1 MNIRESYDAAASGYA
16 DALTGELAGKPLD
29 RHLLDRFAEG
39 VAGRGPVA
47 DLGCGPGH
55 VAQYLHE
62 RGVDVRGLD
71 LSPGMITAAGARF
84 PEVPFAVGDMRDL
97 PLEDASLGGAVLF
110 YAIVHF
116 VPEGLTVVFKELN
129 RVLRPDAL
137 ALISFHVGEGVV
149 HRDEMFGARVN
160 LDFYFHGVEP
170 VTDALLASGLAV
182 IENTLREPYE
192 GAEYPS
198 RRCYLLVRKVAEPA

>member
-1 MNIRESYDAAASGYA
+1 
-16 DALTGELAGKPLD
+16 
-29 RHLLDRFAEG
+29 
-39 VAGRGPVA
+39 
-47 DLGCGPGH
+47 
-55 VAQYLHE
+55 
-62 RGVDVRGLD
+62 
-71 LSPGMITAAGARF
+71 MITAAGARF